1 MEGKKQ
7 VKIKLNTLIIV
18 LILII
23 GIIILGSIYIRRQI
37 DKKVLGNKY
46 LQEQNKNNVVEED
59 EKNVQ
64 GACIIKGENSNLIY
78 KNEYETGTSYLEKLI
93 YLDEEAK
100 NEMDGLLS
108 VDDALYIG
116 HLKGNYIDI
125 KYTSNLDDYETSL
138 AYMMDDSFYNCKTN
152 KVVRNA
158 VNKNGNKVAIPT
170 LKDDYT
176 AEKPNQNLKFY
187 TIYDVTTEDNENYIV
202 IMYDETFENTNTNVV
217 ILTVVLKNEKSLID
231 INSENQVKKLLEK
244 YANYEIEDIDTKSSS
259 NYEKVT
265 INGKTY
271 YHRLNENTW
280 NGNYHQDEYYIDS
293 KVDMQKVVSYNEYLK
308 CINEINSQID
318 EMIEK
323 TNDSSWEKY
332 YNKMKLS
339 NYYENRE
346 LNYIVLG
353 YSTGGSWCT
362 IDLIDC
368 FTENGKIIIYG
379 KEDSKGSMASGS
391 GYFIAIPTNMPV
403 GTEIEYRQCYTTEEI
418 KNLQNYGNAKGSIL
432 SQGAYKPI
440 IYLYP
445 ENEIQINVKLGY
457 PELAT
462 CVYPEYDL
470 KSGWNV
476 LAKPNGDLID
486 FNTNRN
492 LYALYYES
500 KNKKEYNVTDEGFV
514 VKREDTVKFLEEKLA
529 ILGLNDREA
538 EEFII
543 YWLLKLQEN
552 EYNYIRFASM
562 DEINENMP
570 LEFSQQPDT
579 LIRILMTYKG
589 LNAPIQV
596 KEQNL
601 EKIER
606 KGFIAVEWGGSEIK

>member
-1 MEGKKQ
+1 MEEKKK

-23 GIIILGSIYIRRQI
+23 GIIILGVYIKRQI
-37 DKKVLGNKY
+37 DKKVLGNRY
-46 LQEQNKNNVVEED
+46 LQEQNKSNVVTEN
-59 EKNVQ
+59 EKNIQ
-64 GACIIKGENSNLIY
+64 GAYIIKGENSNLIY

-116 HLKGNYIDI
+116 KLKGNYIDI

-138 AYMMDDSFYNCKTN
+138 AYMMDDSFYSCKTN

-158 VNKNGNKVAIPT
+158 VNKNGNKVTIPT

-202 IMYDETFENTNTNVV
+202 IMYDETFENTNANVV
-217 ILTVVLKNEKSLID
+217 ILTVVLKNEKSLIN

-244 YANYEIEDIDTKSSS
+244 YANYEIEDINTKSSS

-265 INGKTY
+265 IKGKTY

-280 NGNYHQDEYYIDS
+280 NGIYHQDEYYIDS
-293 KVDMQKVVSYNEYLK
+293 KVDMQKVVSYDEYLK

-323 TNDSSWEKY
+323 TDDSSWEKY

-339 NYYENRE
+339 NYYENKE

-353 YSTGGSWCT
+353 YSNGGSWCT
-362 IDLIDC
+362 MDLIDC

-379 KEDSKGSMASGS
+379 KEDSRGVMASGS
-391 GYFIAIPTNMPV
+391 GYFIAIPTNMPA
-403 GTEIEYRQCYTTEEI
+403 GTEIEFRQCYTTEEI
-418 KNLQNYGNAKGSIL
+418 KNLQNYGDAKGSIL

-445 ENEIQINVKLGY
+445 ENEIQLNVKLGY

-462 CVYPEYDL
+462 CLYPEYDV

-476 LAKPNGDLID
+476 LAKPSGDLLD
-486 FNTNRN
+486 LNTNRN

-500 KNKKEYNVTDEGFV
+500 KNKKEYNVTDEGFIV
-514 VKREDTVKFLEEKLA
+514 SREDTVKFLEEKLA

-543 YWLLKLQEN
+543 YWLPKLQEN

-562 DEINENMP
+562 NEINENMP

-589 LNAPIQV
+589 LNIPIQV
-596 KEQNL
+596 KEQKL

-606 KGFIAVEWGGSEIK
+606 KGFTAVEWGGSEIK

>member
-231 INSENQVKKLLEK
+231 INSENQVKKLQEK
-244 YANYEIEDIDTKSSS
+244 YANYEIEDIDTKRS
-259 NYEKVT
+259 NDYEKVT
-265 INGKTY
+265 IKGKTY
-271 YHRLNENTW
+271 YHRLNEKNW
-280 NGNYHQDEYYIDS
+280 SGNYHQDEYYIDS
-293 KVDMQKVVSYNEYLK
+293 KVDIQKVVSYDDYLK

-318 EMIEK
+318 EMADK
-323 TNDSSWEKY
+323 TTESSWEKY
-332 YNKMKLS
+332 YNKSKLS
-339 NYYENRE
+339 SYYENKE

-362 IDLIDC
+362 MDLIDC

-432 SQGAYKPI
+432 SQGVYKPI

-543 YWLLKLQEN
+543 YWLPKLQEN

-589 LNAPIQV
+589 LNATIQV

-606 KGFIAVEWGGSEIK
+606 KGFTAVEWGGSEIK

>member
-1 MEGKKQ
+1 MEEKKK

-23 GIIILGSIYIRRQI
+23 GIIILGVYIKRQI
-37 DKKVLGNKY
+37 DKKVLGNRY
-46 LQEQNKNNVVEED
+46 LQEQNKSNVATEN
-59 EKNVQ
+59 EKSIQ
-64 GACIIKGENSNLIY
+64 GAYIIKGENSNLIY

-100 NEMDGLLS
+100 NKMDGLLS

-116 HLKGNYIDI
+116 KLKGNYIDI
-125 KYTSNLDDYETSL
+125 KYTSNLNDYETSL
-138 AYMMDDSFYNCKTN
+138 AYMMSDSFYNCKTN

-158 VNKNGNKVAIPT
+158 IDKDGNKVEIPK
-170 LKDDYT
+170 LKEDYT

-187 TIYDVTTEDNENYIV
+187 TIYDVTTADNENYVV
-202 IMYDETFENTNTNVV
+202 IMYDETFKNTNANVV

-231 INSENQVKKLLEK
+231 INSENQVKKLLGK
-244 YANYEIEDIDTKSSS
+244 YANYEIENIDTKSSS

-265 INGKTY
+265 IKGKTY
-271 YHRLNENTW
+271 YHRLNEKTW

-293 KVDMQKVVSYNEYLK
+293 KVDMQKVVSYDEYLK

-323 TNDSSWEKY
+323 KDDSSIKIHL
-332 YNKMKLS
+332 NNMKLS
-339 NYYENRE
+339 NYYENKE

-353 YSTGGSWCT
+353 YSNGGSWCT
-362 IDLIDC
+362 MDLIDC

-379 KEDSKGSMASGS
+379 KEDSRGVMASGS
-391 GYFIAIPTNMPV
+391 GYFIAIPTNMPA
-403 GTEIEYRQCYTTEEI
+403 GTEIEFRQCYTTEEI
-418 KNLQNYGNAKGSIL
+418 KNLQNYGDAKGSIL

-445 ENEIQINVKLGY
+445 ENEIQLNVKLGY

-462 CVYPEYDL
+462 CLYPEYDL

-476 LAKPNGDLID
+476 LAKTNGDLID
-486 FNTNRN
+486 LNTNRN

-514 VKREDTVKFLEEKLA
+514 VSREDTVKFLEEKLE

-543 YWLLKLQEN
+543 YWLPKLQEN

-589 LNAPIQV
+589 LNTPIQV

-606 KGFIAVEWGGSEIK
+606 KGFTAVEWGGSEIK

>member
-1 MEGKKQ
+1 MEGRKQ
-7 VKIKLNTLIIV
+7 VKIKLNT
-18 LILII
+18 LII

-78 KNEYETGTSYLEKLI
+78 KNEYENGTAYLEKLI
-93 YLDEEAK
+93 YLDEESK
-100 NEMDGLLS
+100 NAMKGMLS
-108 VDDALYIG
+108 AAETLYIG
-116 HLKGNYIDI
+116 NLKGNYVDI
-125 KYTSNLDDYETSL
+125 KYTSNLNDYETSL
-138 AYMMDDSFYNCKTN
+138 AYMMSDSFYNCKTN

-158 VNKNGNKVAIPT
+158 IDKDGNKVEIPK
-170 LKDDYT
+170 LKEDYT

-187 TIYDVTTEDNENYIV
+187 TIYDVTTVDNENYVV
-202 IMYDETFENTNTNVV
+202 IMYDETFENTNVV
-217 ILTVVLKNEKSLID
+217 MITVVLKNEQSVID
-231 INSENQVKKLLEK
+231 INSDEQVKELLEK
-244 YANYEIEDIDTKSSS
+244 YTNYEIENVDTKSS
-259 NYEKVT
+259 NDYEKVT
-265 INGKTY
+265 IKGKTY
-271 YHRLNENTW
+271 YHRLNEKNW
-280 NGNYHQDEYYIDS
+280 SGNYHQDEYYIDS
-293 KVDMQKVVSYNEYLK
+293 KVDIQKVVSYDDYLK

-318 EMIEK
+318 EMADK
-323 TNDSSWEKY
+323 TTESSWKKY
-332 YNKMKLS
+332 YNKSKLS
-339 NYYENRE
+339 SYYENKE

-362 IDLIDC
+362 MDLIDC
-368 FTENGKIIIYG
+368 FTENGKIIICG

-500 KNKKEYNVTDEGFV
+500 KKEYNVTDEGFV

-543 YWLLKLQEN
+543 YWLPKLQEN

-606 KGFIAVEWGGSEIK
+606 KGFTAVEWGGSEIK

>member
-1 MEGKKQ
+1 MEEKKK

-23 GIIILGSIYIRRQI
+23 GIIILGVYIKRQI
-37 DKKVLGNKY
+37 DKKVLGNRY
-46 LQEQNKNNVVEED
+46 LQEQNKSNVATEN
-59 EKNVQ
+59 EKSIQ
-64 GACIIKGENSNLIY
+64 GAYIIKGENSNLIY

-100 NEMDGLLS
+100 NKMDGLLS

-116 HLKGNYIDI
+116 KLKGNYIDI
-125 KYTSNLDDYETSL
+125 KYTSNLNDYETSL
-138 AYMMDDSFYNCKTN
+138 AYMMSDSFYNCKTN

-158 VNKNGNKVAIPT
+158 IDKDGNKVEIPK
-170 LKDDYT
+170 LKEDYT

-187 TIYDVTTEDNENYIV
+187 TIYDVTTADNENYVV
-202 IMYDETFENTNTNVV
+202 IMYDETFKNTNANVV
-217 ILTVVLKNEKSLID
+217 ILTVVLKNEKSLIN

-244 YANYEIEDIDTKSSS
+244 YANYEIENINTKSSS

-265 INGKTY
+265 IKGKTY

-293 KVDMQKVVSYNEYLK
+293 KVDKQKVVSYNEYLK

-323 TNDSSWEKY
+323 TNDTSWEKY

-339 NYYENRE
+339 NYYENKE

-353 YSTGGSWCT
+353 YSNGGSWCT
-362 IDLIDC
+362 MDLIDC

-379 KEDSKGSMASGS
+379 KEDSRGVMASGS
-391 GYFIAIPTNMPV
+391 GYFIAIPTNMPA
-403 GTEIEYRQCYTTEEI
+403 GTEIEFRQCYTTEEI
-418 KNLQNYGNAKGSIL
+418 KNLQNYGDAKGSIL

-445 ENEIQINVKLGY
+445 ENEIQLNVKLGY

-462 CVYPEYDL
+462 CLYPEYDV
-470 KSGWNV
+470 KFGWNV

-486 FNTNRN
+486 LNTNRN

-500 KNKKEYNVTDEGFV
+500 KNKKEYNVTDEGFIV
-514 VKREDTVKFLEEKLA
+514 SREDTVKFLEEKLA

-543 YWLLKLQEN
+543 YWLPKLQEN

-589 LNAPIQV
+589 LNTPIQV

-606 KGFIAVEWGGSEIK
+606 KGFTAVEWGGSEIK

>member
-23 GIIILGSIYIRRQI
+23 GIIILGSICIRRQI

-78 KNEYETGTSYLEKLI
+78 KNEYENGTAYLEKLI
-93 YLDEEAK
+93 YLDEESK
-100 NEMDGLLS
+100 NAMKGMLS
-108 VDDALYIG
+108 ADETLYIG
-116 HLKGNYIDI
+116 NLKGNYVDI
-125 KYTSNLDDYETSL
+125 KYTSNLNDYETSL
-138 AYMMDDSFYNCKTN
+138 AYMMSDSFYNCKTN

-158 VNKNGNKVAIPT
+158 IDKDGNKVEIPK
-170 LKDDYT
+170 LKEDYT

-187 TIYDVTTEDNENYIV
+187 TIYDVTTADNENYVV
-202 IMYDETFENTNTNVV
+202 IMYDETFENTNVV
-217 ILTVVLKNEKSLID
+217 MITVVLKNEQSVID
-231 INSENQVKKLLEK
+231 INSDEQVKELLEK
-244 YANYEIEDIDTKSSS
+244 YTNYEIENVDTKSS
-259 NYEKVT
+259 NDYEKVT
-265 INGKTY
+265 IKGKTY
-271 YHRLNENTW
+271 YHRLNEKNW
-280 NGNYHQDEYYIDS
+280 SGNYHQDEYYIDS
-293 KVDMQKVVSYNEYLK
+293 KVDIQKVVSYDDYLK

-318 EMIEK
+318 EMADK
-323 TNDSSWEKY
+323 TTESSWKKY
-332 YNKMKLS
+332 YNKSKLS
-339 NYYENRE
+339 SYYENKE

-362 IDLIDC
+362 MDLIDC

-500 KNKKEYNVTDEGFV
+500 KNKKEYNATDEGFV

-543 YWLLKLQEN
+543 YWLPKLQEN

-606 KGFIAVEWGGSEIK
+606 KGFTAVEWGGSEIK

>member
-1 MEGKKQ
+1 MEEKKK

-23 GIIILGSIYIRRQI
+23 GIIILGVYIKRQI
-37 DKKVLGNKY
+37 DKKVLGNRY
-46 LQEQNKNNVVEED
+46 LQEQNKSNVATEN
-59 EKNVQ
+59 EKSIQ
-64 GACIIKGENSNLIY
+64 GAYIIKGENSNLIY

-100 NEMDGLLS
+100 NKMDGLLS

-116 HLKGNYIDI
+116 KLKGNYIDI
-125 KYTSNLDDYETSL
+125 KYTSNLNDYETSL
-138 AYMMDDSFYNCKTN
+138 AYMMSDSFYNCKTN

-158 VNKNGNKVAIPT
+158 IDKDGNKVEIPK
-170 LKDDYT
+170 LKEDYT

-187 TIYDVTTEDNENYIV
+187 TIYDVTTADNENYVV
-202 IMYDETFENTNTNVV
+202 IMYDETFKNTNANVV

-231 INSENQVKKLLEK
+231 INSENQVKKLLGK
-244 YANYEIEDIDTKSSS
+244 YANYEIENIDTKSSS

-265 INGKTY
+265 IKGKTY
-271 YHRLNENTW
+271 YHRLNEKTW

-293 KVDMQKVVSYNEYLK
+293 KVDMQKVVSYDEYLK

-323 TNDSSWEKY
+323 KDDSSIKIHL
-332 YNKMKLS
+332 NNMKLS
-339 NYYENRE
+339 NYYENKE

-353 YSTGGSWCT
+353 YSNGGSWCT
-362 IDLIDC
+362 MDLIDC

-379 KEDSKGSMASGS
+379 KEDSRGVMASGS
-391 GYFIAIPTNMPV
+391 GYFIAIPTNMPA
-403 GTEIEYRQCYTTEEI
+403 GTEIEFRQCYTTEEI
-418 KNLQNYGNAKGSIL
+418 KNLQNYGDAKGSIL

-445 ENEIQINVKLGY
+445 ENEIQLNVKLGY

-462 CVYPEYDL
+462 CLYPEYDV

-476 LAKPNGDLID
+476 LAKPNGDLFD
-486 FNTNRN
+486 LNTNRK

-500 KNKKEYNVTDEGFV
+500 KNKKEYNVTDEGFIV
-514 VKREDTVKFLEEKLA
+514 SREDTVKFLEEKLA

-543 YWLLKLQEN
+543 YWLPKLQEN
-552 EYNYIRFASM
+552 EYNYIRFASV

-589 LNAPIQV
+589 LNTPIQV

-606 KGFIAVEWGGSEIK
+606 KGFTAVEWGGSEIK

>member
-1 MEGKKQ
+1 MEEKKK

-23 GIIILGSIYIRRQI
+23 GIIILGVYIKRQI
-37 DKKVLGNKY
+37 DKKVLGNRY
-46 LQEQNKNNVVEED
+46 LQEQNKSNVVTEN
-59 EKNVQ
+59 EKSIQ
-64 GACIIKGENSNLIY
+64 GAYIIKGENSNLIY

-100 NEMDGLLS
+100 NKMDGLLS

-116 HLKGNYIDI
+116 KLKGNYIDI

-138 AYMMDDSFYNCKTN
+138 AYMMSDSFYNCKTN

-158 VNKNGNKVAIPT
+158 IDKDGNKVEIPK
-170 LKDDYT
+170 LKEDYT

-187 TIYDVTTEDNENYIV
+187 TIYDVTTADNENYVV
-202 IMYDETFENTNTNVV
+202 IMYDETFENTNVV
-217 ILTVVLKNEKSLID
+217 MITVVLKNEQSVID
-231 INSENQVKKLLEK
+231 INSDEQVKELLEK
-244 YANYEIEDIDTKSSS
+244 YTNYEIENVDTKSS
-259 NYEKVT
+259 NDYEKVT
-265 INGKTY
+265 IKGKTY
-271 YHRLNENTW
+271 YHRLNEKNW
-280 NGNYHQDEYYIDS
+280 SGNYHQDEYYIDS
-293 KVDMQKVVSYNEYLK
+293 KVDIQKVVSYDDYLK

-318 EMIEK
+318 EMADK
-323 TNDSSWEKY
+323 TTESSWKKY
-332 YNKMKLS
+332 YNKSKLS
-339 NYYENRE
+339 SYYENKE

-362 IDLIDC
+362 MDLIDC

-543 YWLLKLQEN
+543 YWLPKLQEN

-606 KGFIAVEWGGSEIK
+606 KGFTAVEWGGSEIK

>member
-1 MEGKKQ
+1 MEEKKK

-23 GIIILGSIYIRRQI
+23 GIIILGVYIKRQI
-37 DKKVLGNKY
+37 DKKVLGNRY
-46 LQEQNKNNVVEED
+46 LQEQNKSNVATEN
-59 EKNVQ
+59 EKSIQ
-64 GACIIKGENSNLIY
+64 GAYIIKGENSNLIY

-100 NEMDGLLS
+100 NKMDGLLS

-116 HLKGNYIDI
+116 KLKGNYIDI
-125 KYTSNLDDYETSL
+125 KYTSNLNDYETSL
-138 AYMMDDSFYNCKTN
+138 AYMMSDSFYNCKTN

-158 VNKNGNKVAIPT
+158 IDKDGNKVEIPK
-170 LKDDYT
+170 LKEDYT

-187 TIYDVTTEDNENYIV
+187 TIYDVTTADNENYVV
-202 IMYDETFENTNTNVV
+202 IMYDETFKNTNANVV
-217 ILTVVLKNEKSLID
+217 ILTVVLKNEKSLIN

-244 YANYEIEDIDTKSSS
+244 YANYEIENINTKSSS

-265 INGKTY
+265 IKGKTY

-293 KVDMQKVVSYNEYLK
+293 KVDKQKVVSYNEYLK

-323 TNDSSWEKY
+323 TNDTSWEKY

-339 NYYENRE
+339 NYYENKE

-353 YSTGGSWCT
+353 YSNGGSWCT
-362 IDLIDC
+362 MDLIDC

-379 KEDSKGSMASGS
+379 KEDSRGVMASGS
-391 GYFIAIPTNMPV
+391 GYFIAIPTNMPA
-403 GTEIEYRQCYTTEEI
+403 GTEIEFRQCYTTEEI
-418 KNLQNYGNAKGSIL
+418 KNLQNYGDAKGSIL

-445 ENEIQINVKLGY
+445 ENEIQLNVKLGY

-462 CVYPEYDL
+462 CLYPEYDV
-470 KSGWNV
+470 KFGWNV

-486 FNTNRN
+486 LNTNRN

-543 YWLLKLQEN
+543 YWLPKLQEN

-589 LNAPIQV
+589 LNTPIQV

-606 KGFIAVEWGGSEIK
+606 KGFTAVEWGGSEIK

>member
-244 YANYEIEDIDTKSSS
+244 YANYEIEDINTKSSS

-339 NYYENRE
+339 NYYENKE

-368 FTENGKIIIYG
+368 FTENGKIIIYA

-514 VKREDTVKFLEEKLA
+514 VKREDTVKFLEEKLV

-543 YWLLKLQEN
+543 YWLPKLQEN

-606 KGFIAVEWGGSEIK
+606 KGFTAVEWGGSEIK

>member
-78 KNEYETGTSYLEKLI
+78 KNEYENGTAYLEKLI
-93 YLDEEAK
+93 YLDEESK
-100 NEMDGLLS
+100 NAMKGMLS
-108 VDDALYIG
+108 ADETLYIG
-116 HLKGNYIDI
+116 NLKGNYVDI
-125 KYTSNLDDYETSL
+125 KYTSNLNDYETSL
-138 AYMMDDSFYNCKTN
+138 AYMMSDSFYNCKTN

-158 VNKNGNKVAIPT
+158 IDKDGNKVEIPK
-170 LKDDYT
+170 LKEDYT

-187 TIYDVTTEDNENYIV
+187 TIYDVTTADNENYVV
-202 IMYDETFENTNTNVV
+202 IMYDETFENTNVV
-217 ILTVVLKNEKSLID
+217 MITVVLKNEQSVID
-231 INSENQVKKLLEK
+231 INSDEQVKELLEK
-244 YANYEIEDIDTKSSS
+244 YTNYEIENVDTKSS
-259 NYEKVT
+259 NDYEKVT
-265 INGKTY
+265 IKGKTY

-339 NYYENRE
+339 NYYENKE

-391 GYFIAIPTNMPV
+391 GYFIAIPTNMPT
-403 GTEIEYRQCYTTEEI
+403 GTEIEFRQCYTTEEI

-476 LAKPNGDLID
+476 LAKTNGDLID
-486 FNTNRN
+486 LNTNRN

-500 KNKKEYNVTDEGFV
+500 KNKKEYNVTDGGFV
-514 VKREDTVKFLEEKLA
+514 VSREDTVKFLEEKLE

-543 YWLLKLQEN
+543 YWLPKLQEN

-596 KEQNL
+596 KEQML

-606 KGFIAVEWGGSEIK
+606 KGFTAVEWGGSEIK

>member
-244 YANYEIEDIDTKSSS
+244 YANYEIEDINTKSSS

-339 NYYENRE
+339 NYYENKE

-362 IDLIDC
+362 MDLIDC

-543 YWLLKLQEN
+543 YWLPKLQEN

>member
-78 KNEYETGTSYLEKLI
+78 KTEYETGTSYLEKLI

-543 YWLLKLQEN
+543 YWLPKLQEN

>member
-500 KNKKEYNVTDEGFV
+500 KNKKEYNVKDEGFV

>member
-271 YHRLNENTW
+271 YHRLNEKNW
-280 NGNYHQDEYYIDS
+280 SGNYHQDEYYIDS
-293 KVDMQKVVSYNEYLK
+293 KVDIQKVVSYDDYLK

-318 EMIEK
+318 EMADK
-323 TNDSSWEKY
+323 TTESSWKKY
-332 YNKMKLS
+332 YNKSKLS
-339 NYYENRE
+339 SYYENKE

-353 YSTGGSWCT
+353 YSTGESWCT
-362 IDLIDC
+362 MDLIDC

-543 YWLLKLQEN
+543 YWLPKLQEN

>member
-1 MEGKKQ
+1 MKGM
-7 VKIKLNTLIIV
+7 L
-18 LILII
+18 
-23 GIIILGSIYIRRQI
+23 SA
-37 DKKVLGNKY
+37 
-46 LQEQNKNNVVEED
+46 D
-59 EKNVQ
+59 E
-64 GACIIKGENSNLIY
+64 
-78 KNEYETGTSYLEKLI
+78 T
-93 YLDEEAK
+93 
-100 NEMDGLLS
+100 
-108 VDDALYIG
+108 LYIG
-116 HLKGNYIDI
+116 NLKGNYVDI
-125 KYTSNLDDYETSL
+125 KYTSNLNDYETSL
-138 AYMMDDSFYNCKTN
+138 AYMISDSFYNCKTN

-158 VNKNGNKVAIPT
+158 IDKDGNKVEIPK
-170 LKDDYT
+170 LKEDYT

-187 TIYDVTTEDNENYIV
+187 TIYDVTTADNENYVV
-202 IMYDETFENTNTNVV
+202 IMYDETFENTNVV
-217 ILTVVLKNEKSLID
+217 MITVVLKNEQSVID
-231 INSENQVKKLLEK
+231 INSDEQVKELLEK
-244 YANYEIEDIDTKSSS
+244 YTNYEIENVDTKSS
-259 NYEKVT
+259 NDYEKVT
-265 INGKTY
+265 IKGKTY
-271 YHRLNENTW
+271 YHRLNEKKW
-280 NGNYHQDEYYIDS
+280 SGNYHQDEYYIDS
-293 KVDMQKVVSYNEYLK
+293 KVDIQKVVSYDDYLK

-318 EMIEK
+318 EMADK
-323 TNDSSWEKY
+323 TTESSWKKY
-332 YNKMKLS
+332 YSKSKLS
-339 NYYENRE
+339 SYYENKE

-362 IDLIDC
+362 MDLIDC

-543 YWLLKLQEN
+543 YWLPKLQEN

>member
-265 INGKTY
+265 INGK
-271 YHRLNENTW
+271 R
-280 NGNYHQDEYYIDS
+280 
-293 KVDMQKVVSYNEYLK
+293 
-308 CINEINSQID
+308 
-318 EMIEK
+318 
-323 TNDSSWEKY
+323 
-332 YNKMKLS
+332 
-339 NYYENRE
+339 
-346 LNYIVLG
+346 
-353 YSTGGSWCT
+353 
-362 IDLIDC
+362 
-368 FTENGKIIIYG
+368 II
-379 KEDSKGSMASGS
+379 
-391 GYFIAIPTNMPV
+391 
-403 GTEIEYRQCYTTEEI
+403 
-418 KNLQNYGNAKGSIL
+418 
-432 SQGAYKPI
+432 
-440 IYLYP
+440 
-445 ENEIQINVKLGY
+445 
-457 PELAT
+457 
-462 CVYPEYDL
+462 
-470 KSGWNV
+470 
-476 LAKPNGDLID
+476 
-486 FNTNRN
+486 
-492 LYALYYES
+492 
-500 KNKKEYNVTDEGFV
+500 TD
-514 VKREDTVKFLEEKLA
+514 
-529 ILGLNDREA
+529 
-538 EEFII
+538 
-543 YWLLKLQEN
+543 
-552 EYNYIRFASM
+552 
-562 DEINENMP
+562 
-570 LEFSQQPDT
+570 
-579 LIRILMTYKG
+579 
-589 LNAPIQV
+589 
-596 KEQNL
+596 
-601 EKIER
+601 
-606 KGFIAVEWGGSEIK
+606 

>member
-403 GTEIEYRQCYTTEEI
+403 GTEIEYRQCCTTEEI

>member
-1 MEGKKQ
+1 MEEKKK

-23 GIIILGSIYIRRQI
+23 GIIILGVYIKRQI
-37 DKKVLGNKY
+37 DKKVLGNRY
-46 LQEQNKNNVVEED
+46 LQEQNKSNVATEN
-59 EKNVQ
+59 EKSIQ
-64 GACIIKGENSNLIY
+64 GAYIIKGENSNLIY

-100 NEMDGLLS
+100 NKMDGLLS

-116 HLKGNYIDI
+116 KLKGNYIDI
-125 KYTSNLDDYETSL
+125 KYTSNLNDYETSL
-138 AYMMDDSFYNCKTN
+138 AYMMSDSFYNCKTN

-158 VNKNGNKVAIPT
+158 IDKDGNKVEIPK
-170 LKDDYT
+170 LKEDYT

-187 TIYDVTTEDNENYIV
+187 TIYDVTTADNENYVV
-202 IMYDETFENTNTNVV
+202 IMYDETFKNTNANVV

-231 INSENQVKKLLEK
+231 INSENQVKKLLGK
-244 YANYEIEDIDTKSSS
+244 YANYEIENIDTKSSS

-265 INGKTY
+265 IKRKTY
-271 YHRLNENTW
+271 YHRLNEKTW

-293 KVDMQKVVSYNEYLK
+293 KVDMQKVVSYDEYLK

-323 TNDSSWEKY
+323 TNDTSWEKY

-339 NYYENRE
+339 NYYENKE

-353 YSTGGSWCT
+353 YSNGGSWCT
-362 IDLIDC
+362 MDLIDC

-379 KEDSKGSMASGS
+379 KEDSRGVMASGS
-391 GYFIAIPTNMPV
+391 GYFIAIPTNMPA
-403 GTEIEYRQCYTTEEI
+403 GTEIEFRQCYTTEEI
-418 KNLQNYGNAKGSIL
+418 KNLQNYGDAKGSIL

-445 ENEIQINVKLGY
+445 ENEIQLNVKLGY

-462 CVYPEYDL
+462 CLYPEYDL

-476 LAKPNGDLID
+476 LAKTNGDLID
-486 FNTNRN
+486 LNTNRN

-514 VKREDTVKFLEEKLA
+514 VSREDTVKFLEEKLE

-543 YWLLKLQEN
+543 YWLPKLQEN

-589 LNAPIQV
+589 LNTPIQV

-606 KGFIAVEWGGSEIK
+606 KGFTAVEWGGSEIK

>member
-78 KNEYETGTSYLEKLI
+78 KNEYENGTAYLEKLI
-93 YLDEEAK
+93 YLDEESK
-100 NEMDGLLS
+100 NAMKGMLS
-108 VDDALYIG
+108 ADETLYIG
-116 HLKGNYIDI
+116 NLKGNYVDI
-125 KYTSNLDDYETSL
+125 KYTSNLNDYETSL
-138 AYMMDDSFYNCKTN
+138 AYMMSDSFYNCKTN

-158 VNKNGNKVAIPT
+158 IDKDGNKVEIPK
-170 LKDDYT
+170 LKEDYT

-187 TIYDVTTEDNENYIV
+187 TIYDVTTADNENYVV
-202 IMYDETFENTNTNVV
+202 IMYDETFENTNVV
-217 ILTVVLKNEKSLID
+217 MITVVLKNEQSVID
-231 INSENQVKKLLEK
+231 INSDEQVKELLEK
-244 YANYEIEDIDTKSSS
+244 YTNYEIENVDTKSS
-259 NYEKVT
+259 NDYEKVT
-265 INGKTY
+265 IKGKTY
-271 YHRLNENTW
+271 YHRLNEKKW
-280 NGNYHQDEYYIDS
+280 SGNYHQDEYYIDS
-293 KVDMQKVVSYNEYLK
+293 KVDIQKVVSYDDYLK

-318 EMIEK
+318 EMADK
-323 TNDSSWEKY
+323 TTESSWKKY
-332 YNKMKLS
+332 YSKSKLS
-339 NYYENRE
+339 SYYENKE

-362 IDLIDC
+362 MDLIDC

-379 KEDSKGSMASGS
+379 KEDSNGSMASGS

-462 CVYPEYDL
+462 CV
-470 KSGWNV
+470 
-476 LAKPNGDLID
+476 
-486 FNTNRN
+486 
-492 LYALYYES
+492 
-500 KNKKEYNVTDEGFV
+500 
-514 VKREDTVKFLEEKLA
+514 
-529 ILGLNDREA
+529 
-538 EEFII
+538 
-543 YWLLKLQEN
+543 
-552 EYNYIRFASM
+552 
-562 DEINENMP
+562 
-570 LEFSQQPDT
+570 
-579 LIRILMTYKG
+579 
-589 LNAPIQV
+589 
-596 KEQNL
+596 
-601 EKIER
+601 
-606 KGFIAVEWGGSEIK
+606 

>member
-78 KNEYETGTSYLEKLI
+78 KNEYENGTAYLEKLI
-93 YLDEEAK
+93 YLDEESK
-100 NEMDGLLS
+100 NAMKGMLS
-108 VDDALYIG
+108 ADETLYIG
-116 HLKGNYIDI
+116 NLKGNYVDI
-125 KYTSNLDDYETSL
+125 KYTSNLNDYETSL
-138 AYMMDDSFYNCKTN
+138 AYMMDASFYNCKTN

-339 NYYENRE
+339 NYYENKE

-391 GYFIAIPTNMPV
+391 GYFIAIPTNMPT
-403 GTEIEYRQCYTTEEI
+403 GTEIEFRQCYTTEEI

-543 YWLLKLQEN
+543 YWLPKLQEN

-570 LEFSQQPDT
+570 LEFSQQPDR

-589 LNAPIQV
+589 LNAPTQV

-606 KGFIAVEWGGSEIK
+606 KGFTAVEWGGSEIK

>member
-1 MEGKKQ
+1 MEEKKK

-23 GIIILGSIYIRRQI
+23 GIIILGVYIKRQI
-37 DKKVLGNKY
+37 DKKVLGNRY
-46 LQEQNKNNVVEED
+46 LQEQNKSNVVTEN
-59 EKNVQ
+59 EKSIQ
-64 GACIIKGENSNLIY
+64 GAYIIKGENSNLIY

-116 HLKGNYIDI
+116 KLKGNYIDI
-125 KYTSNLDDYETSL
+125 KYTSNLNDYETSL
-138 AYMMDDSFYNCKTN
+138 AYMMNDSFYNCKTN

-158 VNKNGNKVAIPT
+158 IDKDGNKVEIPK
-170 LKDDYT
+170 LKEDYT

-187 TIYDVTTEDNENYIV
+187 TIYDVTTADNENYVV
-202 IMYDETFENTNTNVV
+202 IMYDETFENTNANVV
-217 ILTVVLKNEKSLID
+217 ILTVVLKNEKSLIN

-244 YANYEIEDIDTKSSS
+244 YANYEIEDINTKSSS

-265 INGKTY
+265 IKGKTY

-293 KVDMQKVVSYNEYLK
+293 KVDMQKVVSYDEYLK

-323 TNDSSWEKY
+323 KDDSSIKIHL
-332 YNKMKLS
+332 NNMKLS
-339 NYYENRE
+339 NYYENKG

-353 YSTGGSWCT
+353 YSNGGSWCT
-362 IDLIDC
+362 MDLIDC

-379 KEDSKGSMASGS
+379 KEDSRGVMASGS
-391 GYFIAIPTNMPV
+391 GYFIAIPTNMPA
-403 GTEIEYRQCYTTEEI
+403 GTEIEFRQCYTTEEI
-418 KNLQNYGNAKGSIL
+418 KNLQNYGDAKGSIL

-445 ENEIQINVKLGY
+445 ENEIQLNVKLGY

-462 CVYPEYDL
+462 CLYPEYDV

-476 LAKPNGDLID
+476 LAKPSGDL
-486 FNTNRN
+486 FNLNTNRK

-500 KNKKEYNVTDEGFV
+500 KNKKEYNVTDEGFIV
-514 VKREDTVKFLEEKLA
+514 SREDTVKFLEEKLA

-543 YWLLKLQEN
+543 YWLPKLQEN

-589 LNAPIQV
+589 LNTPIQV

-606 KGFIAVEWGGSEIK
+606 KGFTAVEWGGSEIK

>member
-64 GACIIKGENSNLIY
+64 GACIIKDEN
-78 KNEYETGTSYLEKLI
+78 GTAYLEKLI
-93 YLDEEAK
+93 YLDEESK
-100 NEMDGLLS
+100 NAMKGMLS
-108 VDDALYIG
+108 ADETLYIG
-116 HLKGNYIDI
+116 NLKGNYVDI
-125 KYTSNLDDYETSL
+125 KYTSNLNDYETSL
-138 AYMMDDSFYNCKTN
+138 AYMMSDSFYNCKTN

-158 VNKNGNKVAIPT
+158 IDKDGNKVEIPK
-170 LKDDYT
+170 LKEDYT

-187 TIYDVTTEDNENYIV
+187 TIYDVTTVDNENYVV
-202 IMYDETFENTNTNVV
+202 IMYDETFENTNVV
-217 ILTVVLKNEKSLID
+217 MITVVLKNEQSVID
-231 INSENQVKKLLEK
+231 INSDEQVKELLEK
-244 YANYEIEDIDTKSSS
+244 YTNYEIENVDTKSS
-259 NYEKVT
+259 NDYEKVT
-265 INGKTY
+265 IKGKTY
-271 YHRLNENTW
+271 YHRLNEKNW
-280 NGNYHQDEYYIDS
+280 SGNYHQDEYYIDS
-293 KVDMQKVVSYNEYLK
+293 KVDIQKVVSYDDYLK

-318 EMIEK
+318 EMADK
-323 TNDSSWEKY
+323 TTESSWKKY
-332 YNKMKLS
+332 YNKSKLS
-339 NYYENRE
+339 SYYENKE

-362 IDLIDC
+362 MDLIDC

-543 YWLLKLQEN
+543 YWLPKLQEN

-606 KGFIAVEWGGSEIK
+606 KGFTAVEWGGSEIK

>member
-1 MEGKKQ
+1 MEEKKK

-23 GIIILGSIYIRRQI
+23 GIIILGVYIKRQI

-46 LQEQNKNNVVEED
+46 LQEQNKSNVATEN
-59 EKNVQ
+59 EKSIQ
-64 GACIIKGENSNLIY
+64 GAYIIKGENSNLIY

-100 NEMDGLLS
+100 NKMDGLLS

-116 HLKGNYIDI
+116 KLKGNYIDI
-125 KYTSNLDDYETSL
+125 KYTSNLNDYETSL
-138 AYMMDDSFYNCKTN
+138 AYMMSDSFYNCKTN

-158 VNKNGNKVAIPT
+158 IDKDGNKVEIPK
-170 LKDDYT
+170 LKEDYT

-187 TIYDVTTEDNENYIV
+187 TIYDVTTADNENYVV
-202 IMYDETFENTNTNVV
+202 IMYDETFKNTNANVV

-231 INSENQVKKLLEK
+231 INSENQVKKLLGK
-244 YANYEIEDIDTKSSS
+244 YANYEIENIDTKSSS

-265 INGKTY
+265 IKGKTY

-293 KVDMQKVVSYNEYLK
+293 KVDMQKVVSYDEYLK

-323 TNDSSWEKY
+323 KDDSSIKIHL
-332 YNKMKLS
+332 NNMKLS
-339 NYYENRE
+339 NYYENKE

-362 IDLIDC
+362 MDLIDC

-379 KEDSKGSMASGS
+379 KEDSRGVMASGS
-391 GYFIAIPTNMPV
+391 GYFIAIPTNMPA
-403 GTEIEYRQCYTTEEI
+403 GTEIEFRQCYTTEEI
-418 KNLQNYGNAKGSIL
+418 KNLQNYGDAKGSIL

-445 ENEIQINVKLGY
+445 ENEIQLNVKLGY

-462 CVYPEYDL
+462 CLYPEYDV

-486 FNTNRN
+486 LNTNRN

-514 VKREDTVKFLEEKLA
+514 VSREDTVKFLEEKLE

-543 YWLLKLQEN
+543 YWLPKLQEN

-589 LNAPIQV
+589 LNTPIQV

-606 KGFIAVEWGGSEIK
+606 KGFTAVEWGGSEIK

>member
-1 MEGKKQ
+1 MEEKKQ